1 MGINIG
7 GGMEGFSEG
16 RGFASGKVQIN
27 VEEISGYI
35 WNQYAKAQLMSQ

>member
-7 GGMEGFSEG
+7 WSMEGFSEG

-27 VEEISGYI
+27 VEEISGFDI
-35 WNQYAKAQLMSQ
+35 DLSGNF